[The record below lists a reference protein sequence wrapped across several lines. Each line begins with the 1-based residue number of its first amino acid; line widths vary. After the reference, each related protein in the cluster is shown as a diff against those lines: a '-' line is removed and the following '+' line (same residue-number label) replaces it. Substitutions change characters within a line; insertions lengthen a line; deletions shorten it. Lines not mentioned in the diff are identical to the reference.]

1 MSQQTTTDPL
11 QGIRDERDSAW
22 ENAERLFRTWATV
35 DPDEALGVLVA
46 WIEAARACAA
56 LDLEII
62 QRESCHAT
70 H

>member
-1 MSQQTTTDPL
+1 MIADAKTDPL
-11 QGIRDERDSAW
+11 QGIKDERDSAW

-62 QRESCHAT
+62 QRESCHAA